1 MSLVVVP
8 TGIDGE
14 ASTSPNGDEIPGMKR
29 WVFTGL
35 DGPVFKLGAINGG
48 EPRHDPSACARC
60 GAAGAVKLATI
71 VPVHKGGRRVR
82 SNMRGLC
89 AECLRIKR
97 AEDQ

>member
-1 MSLVVVP
+1 MSLVVLP

-14 ASTSPNGDEIPGMKR
+14 ASTSLVVDEITRMKR

-35 DGPVFKLGAINGG
+35 DSPVFKLGAINGG

-60 GAAGAVKLATI
+60 GAAGAVKLATV
-71 VPVHKGGRRVR
+71 VPLHKGGRRVR
-82 SNMRGLC
+82 ANLRGLC

-97 AEDQ
+97 AEDR